1 MNSRW
6 QQYRLG
12 IILALAVALP
22 LLWFFLLYGPQR
34 QHELSLQAEFSS
46 AEQQHRDVT
55 ERLQVAS
62 AVAAE
67 KIEVE
72 QRWHELTSC
81 LYPADSAELLLQH
94 LSSVAAGYNLAVL
107 ERQLEFGP
115 LLGKLGARRSLGQM
129 EAVSLRFSG
138 RGRYLEIGEF
148 LAALDREAV
157 VAGIDAVEMQ
167 YRAAADPEIYFDLSL
182 RVYLLTAA
190 WSS

>member
-1 MNSRW
+1 MSSKW

-12 IILALAVALP
+12 TILALAVALP
-22 LLWFFLLYGPQR
+22 LLWFFLFYGPQR
-34 QHELSLQAEFSS
+34 QHEQSLQTEFHSV
-46 AEQQHRDVT
+46 EEQHRDVT

-62 AVAAE
+62 VLAAE
-67 KIEVE
+67 KVEVE
-72 QRWHELTSC
+72 QHWHELTNC

-94 LSSVAAGYNLAVL
+94 LSSVATSHNLTVL

-115 LLGKLGARRSLGQM
+115 LLGKLGAKRSLGQI
-129 EAVSLRFSG
+129 EAVSLKFSG

-167 YRAAADPEIYFDLSL
+167 YRVAADPEVYFDLSL